1 MQEFDRTG
9 RARSVAGL
17 ASDQDPGAGEAGS
30 LLFANALFREMEP
43 DAAASLMTAG
53 RRVLLRAGQ
62 TLWSPGTPVDT
73 VCFPLNG
80 AIAGLAVDIDGGAA
94 QVQCT
99 GAEGAVG
106 LIEALA
112 AAPLAFEHRALV
124 DTEAWLVPTES
135 VRALMRARP
144 QAAEVLLRH
153 MARLYDDARRV
164 GACAARHS
172 LRARLADC
180 LLAYQEKTALARL
193 PLTQETLSAIL
204 GANRTTVTA
213 LAIGL
218 SDAGL
223 TRTGRGWI
231 SVVDAERLDRIACGC
246 RNGAPAATVRNA
258 PPKLA

>member
-1 MQEFDRTG
+1 MQEFDPSG
-9 RARSVAGL
+9 RGKSAAGL
-17 ASDQDPGAGEAGS
+17 ASDQEPGARDGAA
-30 LLFANALFREMEP
+30 LLSANALFRAMEA
-43 DAAASLMTAG
+43 DAAASLMSAG
-53 RRVLLRAGQ
+53 RRVWLRAGQ
-62 TLWSPGTPVDT
+62 TLWMPGVPVDA

-80 AIAGLAVDIDGGAA
+80 AVSALAADADGGGA

-99 GAEGAVG
+99 GADGAVG
-106 LIEALA
+106 LIEGLA
-112 AAPLAFEHRALV
+112 SVPLVFEHRAMV
-124 DTEAWLVPTES
+124 DTEAWLVPAEAL
-135 VRALMRARP
+135 RALMRARP
-144 QAAEVLLRH
+144 KAAEVLLRH
-153 MARLYDDARRV
+153 MARLFDDARRV

-180 LLAYQEKTALARL
+180 LLSYHEKTALARL
-193 PLTQETLSAIL
+193 PLTQETLSVIL

-246 RNGAPAATVRNA
+246 RNSAPPATIRNA

>member
-1 MQEFDRTG
+1 MQELDPIDRTKT
-9 RARSVAGL
+9 VTGL
-17 ASDQDPGAGEAGS
+17 SSDKTPGGAGSG
-30 LLFANALFREMEP
+30 LLFANALFRAMEP
-43 DAAASLMTAG
+43 DAVASLLATG
-53 RRVLLRAGQ
+53 RRVVFRAGQ
-62 TLWSPGTPVDT
+62 TLWLPGLAADT
-73 VCFPLNG
+73 ICFPLSG
-80 AIAGLAVDIDGGAA
+80 VVAGLASDLDGGAA

-99 GAEGAVG
+99 GPEGAVG
-106 LIEALA
+106 LVEGLA
-112 AAPLAFEHRALV
+112 GVPLVFEHRAMV
-124 DTEAWLVPTES
+124 DTDAWLAPAET
-135 VRALMRARP
+135 VRALVRARP
-144 QAAEVLLRH
+144 QTAEILLRH
-153 MARLYDDARRV
+153 VAHLYDEARRA
-164 GACAARHS
+164 GACAARHP

-193 PLTQETLSAIL
+193 PLTQEMLSTLL

-246 RNGAPAATVRNA
+246 RNSAPAATIRNA